1 MTALETARL
10 DIVEDKVDTM
20 NTKIDRIL
28 IALIG
33 DDLQM
38 DRGLIAEYKEMRDR
52 ISKLEAL
59 KNKVIWMA
67 VGAGVAGG
75 VSIVKI
81 IEWIKASGQ

>member
-28 IALIG
+28 TALIG

>member
-28 IALIG
+28 TALIG
-33 DDLQM
+33 DDLNL
-38 DRGLIAEYKEMRDR
+38 DRGLISEHKDMRDR

-59 KNKVIWMA
+59 KTKVIWMA
-67 VGAGVAGG
+67 VGAGVTGG

>member
-28 IALIG
+28 TALIG

-75 VSIVKI
+75 VSIVKL

>member
-67 VGAGVAGG
+67 VGAGVTGG

>member
-28 IALIG
+28 TALIG
-33 DDLQM
+33 DDLNL
-38 DRGLIAEYKEMRDR
+38 DRGLISEHKDMRDR
-52 ISKLEAL
+52 IFKLEAL

-81 IEWIKASGQ
+81 IDYLKASGQ